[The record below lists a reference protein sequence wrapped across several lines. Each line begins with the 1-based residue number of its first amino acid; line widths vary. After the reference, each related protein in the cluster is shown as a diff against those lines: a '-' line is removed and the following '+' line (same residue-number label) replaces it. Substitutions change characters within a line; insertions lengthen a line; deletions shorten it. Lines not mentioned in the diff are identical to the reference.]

1 MGIYIIKR
9 LSLFVPTLFGVTIVI
24 FVLMRVLV
32 PGDIAEILVGDA
44 ASIPASEVEEQ
55 IRQIRVELGLD
66 KPYFSQY
73 LIWMKGLVQGDFGE
87 SYWEKR
93 PVSQILGERFPRSME
108 LAIMTLIIAML
119 WAVPLGVI
127 SAVKQNTWTDYVVRV
142 ISISGLSLP
151 LFLTGILILYVLIKF
166 FQWLPPLEFQ
176 DLTSNPYE
184 NFQQMIWPALAQ
196 AFYISAPITRLTRSQ
211 MLDVIRED
219 YVRTARAK
227 GLRERVVVYNHALR
241 NALLPVVTF
250 IGWWGGRLLGGIVIM
265 ELIFGIPGM
274 GTSLIDS
281 VNHRD
286 YPTTQ
291 AIVFV
296 MALVFLLLNLMIDLL
311 YAWMDPRIRYS

>member
-1 MGIYIIKR
+1 MGVYVIKR
-9 LSLFVPTLFGVTIVI
+9 LGLFVPTLFGVTIVI
-24 FVLMRVLV
+24 FVVMRVLV

-66 KPYFSQY
+66 KPYYTQY
-73 LIWMKGLVQGDFGE
+73 VIWMTGLVQGDFGM

-93 PVSQILGERFPRSME
+93 PVSEILSERFPRSME
-108 LAIMTLIIAML
+108 LAIMTMIIAML

-127 SAVKQNTWTDYVVRV
+127 SAVKQNTWVDYLVRV

-166 FQWLPPLEFQ
+166 FSWLPPLEFQ
-176 DLTSNPYE
+176 NLTSNPYE

-227 GLRERVVVYNHALR
+227 GLREVVVVYNHALR

-281 VNHRD
+281 VSHRD

-296 MALVFLLLNLMIDLL
+296 MALVFLLLNLIIDLL

>member
-1 MGIYIIKR
+1 MGIYVIKR

-73 LIWMKGLVQGDFGE
+73 LIWMTGLVQGDFGE

-93 PVSQILGERFPRSME
+93 PVSQILGERFPRSLE

-151 LFLTGILILYVLIKF
+151 LFLTGILILYMLIKF
-166 FQWLPPLEFQ
+166 FAWLPPLEFQ

-227 GLRERVVVYNHALR
+227 GLQERVVVYNHALR

-296 MALVFLLLNLMIDLL
+296 MALVFLLLNLIIDLL